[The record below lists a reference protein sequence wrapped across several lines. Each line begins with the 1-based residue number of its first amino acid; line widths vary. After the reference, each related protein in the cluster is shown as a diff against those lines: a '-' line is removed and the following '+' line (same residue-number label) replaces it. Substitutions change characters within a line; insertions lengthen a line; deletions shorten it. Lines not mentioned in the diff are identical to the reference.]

1 MDEGSEGPTRAEVL
15 HLAGHGAQ
23 GRLGCWAGKPFLK
36 RLSQVREA
44 DLGRDGSEGLGDLLP
59 VRRSFGPEILPLGRW
74 RPGSDR
80 VTGRDRFAEIRLGQP
95 YLTLAFRDGVDK
107 NTAGLA
113 RWHVFTGRADSRSA
127 AVRVTHETPQ
137 AHRKDRRCDT
147 DNSLGASGRACAIMI
162 GMNSRFLGIAELV
175 EAPSVAVV
183 VDVMRAFTVAAW
195 AFAQGAEK
203 IVLAESLDDALALKA
218 RHPDWV
224 ALKDGPPAPGFDA
237 VNSPGL
243 LRSIDLGGRTVVQKT
258 TAGTVGA
265 LAVKEASLVL
275 CASFV
280 VAEATA
286 RRLRTSKS
294 DSVTFVVTGEDGQ
307 ADEDLACAQYIARRV
322 AEAGTDAAEF
332 LHRAAESRAAAE
344 LAEGVRQGVH
354 PDDVALCLELD
365 RFPFAM
371 VAALEDSL
379 MVLRPCA
386 EASLTDE
393 ASI

>member
-1 MDEGSEGPTRAEVL
+1 MDP
-15 HLAGHGAQ
+15 
-23 GRLGCWAGKPFLK
+23 
-36 RLSQVREA
+36 
-44 DLGRDGSEGLGDLLP
+44 
-59 VRRSFGPEILPLGRW
+59 
-74 RPGSDR
+74 
-80 VTGRDRFAEIRLGQP
+80 
-95 YLTLAFRDGVDK
+95 
-107 NTAGLA
+107 
-113 RWHVFTGRADSRSA
+113 
-127 AVRVTHETPQ
+127 
-137 AHRKDRRCDT
+137 
-147 DNSLGASGRACAIMI
+147 
-162 GMNSRFLGIAELV
+162 RFLGITELV
-175 EAPSVAVV
+175 ETPRVAVV
-183 VDVMRAFTVAAW
+183 VDVMRAFTVTAW

-203 IVLAESLDDALALKA
+203 VVLAESLDEALALKA

-224 ALKDGPPAPGFDA
+224 AIKDGPSAPGFDT

-286 RRLRTSKS
+286 RLLRIREG
-294 DSVTFVVTGEDGQ
+294 DGVTFVITGEDGR
-307 ADEDLACAQYIARRV
+307 ADEDLACAQYIARR
-322 AEAGTDAAEF
+322 ATEAGTDATEF
-332 LHRAAESRAAAE
+332 LRRAGESRAAAE
-344 LAEGVRQGVH
+344 LAQGVRQGVH

-379 MVLRPCA
+379 MVLRPRA
-386 EASLTDE
+386 VPSPADE